1 MNSFLNYVRSLGL
14 ILMLVFA
21 FKAQASL
28 ENDLQTFFGDVSN
41 TTPAGAYKG
50 QEGGFYSGGSLF
62 MRHPSRN
69 IQMLHLEIPSV
80 EAGCGGIDLHMGG
93 FGYINSAELLKTLRT
108 IGANAKG
115 YLFSLALKQLSP
127 QIMNQIEELQS
138 WMNEAN
144 WNNINT
150 CQAAAQLV
158 NNTAAAF
165 HASTTRTCIQQAL
178 KDRNENY
185 FSARELCKTQAEV
198 NAKNK
203 AAANAGEPVIDNINI
218 AWYAIQKN
226 PTLVKLDQNLKFLL
240 MSLTGTVVIETIGNT
255 PPNSQYYPSK
265 LHSSDVF
272 DTLSTGKN
280 IAIYRCSDEKCLHI
294 VEDTLTLKPE
304 QTFVGKIKELIAG
317 MERKVLEDVDPLTS
331 QEKDFLEST
340 SLPLYKM
347 LNVYSAFVKGTALIF
362 PTHYAEVIA
371 MDIVYRYI
379 ERGIGD
385 VMQVYNARHLPDS
398 VSKDFLKMV
407 DSARQRAQSLRL
419 MQIQKTGTVEDM
431 VAKVQVME
439 KQLSALV
446 SAQLFQSL
454 H

>member
-1 MNSFLNYVRSLGL
+1 MSSLLGCVRSLGL
-14 ILMLVFA
+14 VLMLLFA

-28 ENDLQTFFGDVSN
+28 EKDLQDFFGDVSN

-50 QEGGFYSGGSLF
+50 QEGGFYSGGSVF
-62 MRHPSRN
+62 MRNPSRN

-115 YLFSLALKQLSP
+115 YLFSLALKQMSP

-165 HASTTRTCIQQAL
+165 HASTVRTCIQQAL

-185 FSARELCKTQAEV
+185 FSARELCKSQAEV

-218 AWYAIQKN
+218 AWHAIEQN

-272 DTLSTGKN
+272 DTLSSGKN
-280 IAIYRCSDEKCLHI
+280 IAIYRCADQKCLHM
-294 VEDTLTLKPE
+294 VEDTITLKPE
-304 QTFVGKIKELIAG
+304 QTFVGKIKALISSMEL
-317 MERKVLEDVDPLTS
+317 KVLEDSTPLTK

-347 LNVYSAFVKGTALIF
+347 LNVYSAFAKGTALLF

-371 MDIVYRYI
+371 MDILYRYI
-379 ERGIGD
+379 ERGISD
-385 VMQVYNARHLPDS
+385 VMQAYNARHLPDS
-398 VSKDFLKMV
+398 VSKDFLSMV
-407 DSARQRAQSLRL
+407 DSARQRAQTLRL

-439 KQLSALV
+439 KQLSSLV

>member
-1 MNSFLNYVRSLGL
+1 MSSLLRCMRGLGL
-14 ILMLVFA
+14 IMLLFA
-21 FKAQASL
+21 FKADAGL
-28 ENDLQTFFGDVSN
+28 EKDLQTFFGDVSN

-50 QEGGFYSGGSLF
+50 QEGGFYSGGSVF

-69 IQMLHLEIPSV
+69 IQMLNLQLPSV

-108 IGANAKG
+108 IGGNSKG
-115 YLFSLALKQLSP
+115 YLFSLALKQMSP

-158 NNTAAAF
+158 NNTAASF
-165 HASTTRTCIQQAL
+165 HASTVRTCIQQVL
-178 KDRNENY
+178 KDKSENY
-185 FSARELCKTQAEV
+185 FSARELCKSQAEV
-198 NAKNK
+198 NANNK

-218 AWYAIQKN
+218 AWHAIQQN
-226 PTLVKLDQNLKFLL
+226 TTLVKLDQNLKFLL
-240 MSLTGTVVIETIGNT
+240 MSLTGTVVIETLGNS

-272 DTLSTGKN
+272 DTLSTGEN
-280 IAIYRCSDEKCLHI
+280 IPLYTCHDEKCLHI
-294 VEDTLTLKPE
+294 IEDTINLKPE
-304 QTFVGKIKELIAG
+304 QTFVGTIKALIAS
-317 MERKVLEDVDPLTS
+317 MEIKVLEDVNPLTT
-331 QEKDFLEST
+331 QEKAFLEST

-347 LNVYSAFVKGTALIF
+347 LNVYSAFGKGTALIF

-371 MDIVYRYI
+371 MDVLYRYI
-379 ERGIGD
+379 ERSIGD
-385 VMQVYNARHLPDS
+385 VMQAYNGRHLPDS

-407 DSARQRAQSLRL
+407 ESARGRAQSLRL
-419 MQIQKTGTVEDM
+419 MQIQKTGTVDDM
-431 VAKVQVME
+431 IAKVQVME